1 MTGEM
6 HRRVPMSTRNVFDS
20 LHVYFGDDGVDE
32 INVSNTVLVEILI
45 ADYKRQA
52 LSGPADVA
60 VCFVEKQG
68 RGLPY
73 VHGRGLPLFHRY
85 GCRVSLDIAAN
96 VKTCN
101 YLYKYVLKSP

>member
-1 MTGEM
+1 
-6 HRRVPMSTRNVFDS
+6 MSTRNVIDS
-20 LHVYFGDDGVDE
+20 LHVYFGDDGVVE
-32 INVSNTVLVEILI
+32 INVCNTVLVEILI

-52 LSGPADVA
+52 FSGPADVAVA

-68 RGLPY
+68 RGLPH

-85 GCRVSLDIAAN
+85 GCRVSLDIAAS

-101 YLYKYVLKSP
+101 YLHKYVLKSP